1 VIPGSVRERP
11 RPRLGGAGALFVST
25 LGLAA
30 LLSTGAAL
38 DPLGAQVPDTIP
50 PPTDTIPEGEPPPP
64 VAGDTVPEPE
74 PEPPALLPG
83 LPSAGPAGW
92 DAGVWEWTR
101 DDLLRLPSLSLLHLL
116 ERIPGI
122 TPVRAAG
129 AGQPEG
135 ASVFG
140 ATTGAITYEIDGF
153 ELDPLTTPTFDPSR
167 FPLVALES
175 VRVERR
181 VTGAR
186 VRIRTV
192 SPSDARPLSVVEAG
206 TGDLRTNLFRGTFL
220 APRVLGGSLALG
232 FENLGSQ
239 TVAGGTSAFTGGWLK
254 WTWVRDE
261 GGVQLEYRQ
270 SSMDRTGTGID
281 LSGQRRDWA
290 VRARHAIGPLVAEG
304 YAGASAVE
312 DERGGITLREGT
324 PQGGLRLHSAI
335 AAPVPVE
342 ATAALRL
349 RSHPGLPAQE
359 LELVAWAAPMPWL
372 GLGVETAH
380 GRWTEGSPTGRW
392 AVRARAGPLI
402 GVTAVADLARD
413 SHALRRVAV
422 DPTDEDPPLAG
433 DDARL
438 DLSRNGARLGLQLH
452 HGGLRVGAA
461 VVRASADTSAGFGL
475 GFDPTAPSFNGGDAT
490 GLEVTGRI
498 PTGWTPLRIEGWYV
512 AMDAPGT
519 WLYTPAEHWRAALV
533 FHSLPLPSGNLELY
547 GRAEHRFRG
556 RMTVPDDGVLA
567 QVGAYRATNLEL
579 SIRVLTVRAFIRWD
593 NLLNRP
599 FQQDSPGFN
608 LPGQTVLYGVKWEF
622 WN

>member
-1 VIPGSVRERP
+1 MIPGSARERP
-11 RPRLGGAGALFVST
+11 RPRQGGAGALFVST
-25 LGLAA
+25 LGLAV
-30 LLSTGAAL
+30 LLLTGGSLA
-38 DPLGAQVPDTIP
+38 PLGAQVPDTIP
-50 PPTDTIPEGEPPPP
+50 PPTDTIPEVEPPPG
-64 VAGDTVPEPE
+64 VANDTVPEPE
-74 PEPPALLPG
+74 PEPPGILPAM
-83 LPSAGPAGW
+83 PSAGPAGW
-92 DAGVWEWTR
+92 DFGVWEWTR
-101 DDLLRLPSLSLLHLL
+101 ADLLRLPYLSLLHLL
-116 ERIPGI
+116 ERIPGV

-140 ATTGAITYEIDGF
+140 ATTAAITYEVDGF

-181 VTGAR
+181 ATGAR

-192 SPSDARPLSVVEAG
+192 SPSDTRPLSVVEAG

-270 SSMDRTGTGID
+270 SSMDRTGTGIG
-281 LSGQRRDWA
+281 LSGQRRDWV
-290 VRARHAIGPLVAEG
+290 VRARHAFGPLVAEG
-304 YAGASAVE
+304 YAGASAEE
-312 DERGGITLREGT
+312 DERGDVVIREGT

-335 AAPVPVE
+335 VAPVPVE

-349 RSHPGLPAQE
+349 RSHPRLPAQE
-359 LELVAWAAPMPWL
+359 LELAAWAAPMPWL
-372 GLGVETAH
+372 GLGVETAQ
-380 GRWTEGSPTGRW
+380 GRWAEGSPTGRW

-413 SHALRRVAV
+413 SDALRRVAV
-422 DPTDEDPPLAG
+422 EPTAEDPPVAE
-433 DDARL
+433 DDGRR
-438 DLSRNGARLGLQLH
+438 DLSRHGARLGLQLH

-461 VVRASADTSAGFGL
+461 VVRASADSSAGFGVE
-475 GFDPTAPSFNGGDAT
+475 FDPTAPSFDGGDAT
-490 GLEVTGRI
+490 GFEVTGRI
-498 PTGWTPLRIEGWYV
+498 PTGWGPLRIEGWYV
-512 AMDAPGT
+512 GMDAPGT
-519 WLYTPAEHWRAALV
+519 WLYTPAEQWRTALV
-533 FHSLPLPSGNLELY
+533 LHTLPLPSGNLEIY
-547 GRAEHRFRG
+547 ARAEHRFRG
-556 RMTVPDDGVLA
+556 RMMVPDGGALA

-579 SIRVLTVRAFIRWD
+579 SIRVLTVRAFLRWD
-593 NLLNRP
+593 NVLNRP
-599 FQQDSPGFN
+599 FQQDSPGLN